1 MTVSGCVLALWLCFT
16 LLCFAVPQAFT
27 HEDLRRN
34 DPDCACL
41 SSLNQALKKM
51 WPCNCPQWVLC
62 LRDFAA
68 QKKAERKEK
77 HAAVLATETTA
88 GQSPETTEAAAEAL
102 ETAAEAPVLAR
113 SSAALVRAI
122 GKAARVLTDGLFVGD
137 IVVLDNSV
145 GKDFRGLEAQV
156 VRVSPKSVKVTMLH
170 GKGTAEAKN
179 FDPSVCKVVQPSTL
193 RLKLGRQSSSGALSA
208 VDAPAT
214 AESAA
219 SAPATPDATTIKEEE
234 CEAALA
240 KAWG

>member
-1 MTVSGCVLALWLCFT
+1 
-16 LLCFAVPQAFT
+16 
-27 HEDLRRN
+27 
-34 DPDCACL
+34 
-41 SSLNQALKKM
+41 M
-51 WPCNCPQWVLC
+51 WPYNCPQRVLC

-68 QKKAERKEK
+68 QKEAERKEK
-77 HAAVLATETTA
+77 HAAALATETTA
-88 GQSPETTEAAAEAL
+88 AEAPEATGAATEAL

-156 VRVSPKSVKVTMLH
+156 VRVLPKSVKVTMPQ
-170 GKGTAEAKN
+170 GKGTATTKN
-179 FDPSVCKVVQPSTL
+179 FDPNACKVAQPSTL

-208 VDAPAT
+208 VDALAT
-214 AESAA
+214 AQPPPESAA
-219 SAPATPDATTIKEEE
+219 SALATPDATTIKEEE

-240 KAWG
+240 KAFWG

>member
-1 MTVSGCVLALWLCFT
+1 MKDDNCDAKALCQGIIFS
-16 LLCFAVPQAFT
+16 
-27 HEDLRRN
+27 HE
-34 DPDCACL
+34 PL
-41 SSLNQALKKM
+41 SQALKKM
-51 WPCNCPQWVLC
+51 RPYNCPQWVLC

-68 QKKAERKEK
+68 QKKAEREEK
-77 HAAVLATETTA
+77 DAAVLATETTA
-88 GQSPETTEAAAEAL
+88 AEAPEATEAAAEAL

-113 SSAALVRAI
+113 SSAPLVRAI

-156 VRVSPKSVKVTMLH
+156 VRVSPNSVKVTMLQV
-170 GKGTAEAKN
+170 KGTAKTKN

-193 RLKLGRQSSSGALSA
+193 RLTPGRQSSSGALPA
-208 VDAPAT
+208 ADAPAT

-234 CEAALA
+234 CDAALA
-240 KAWG
+240 KALGLGDDDSE